1 MSDMKVTK
9 ENWKE
14 VIRLRR
20 KAYESAKGRDLIRAE
35 RHRKALDKLEAKYG
49 HLA

>member
-1 MSDMKVTK
+1 MEMKVTK
-9 ENWKE
+9 ENWAE

-20 KAYESAKGRDLIRAE
+20 KAYENAKGRFPNA
-35 RHRKALDKLEAKYG
+35 AKYHKARLEELVAKKG